1 MENFT
6 NETLDIN
13 QLPRYETVQFT
24 ALHPSYWRIVLLQLL
39 MVLLVASI
47 AIIILIFNNSQA
59 MLQAIPMF
67 SSIAGIGLLTVG
79 LARISFKKRA
89 FAFREHDV
97 LYRSGV
103 IATNTIV
110 IPYNRI
116 QHVALHEGVFSRMF
130 GLAKIEI
137 FTAGGNSGDIE
148 IPGIEKIQAE
158 NIKQL
163 LMGKIQ
169 KELS

>member
-6 NETLDIN
+6 NETLDVSK
-13 QLPRYETVQFT
+13 LPRYESVAFVPLS
-24 ALHPSYWRIVLLQLL
+24 ASYWKVILLQLL
-39 MVLLVASI
+39 ILLLIVVGVVLYVVLNQPEVIPYLGFLTGSWVFALVLS
-47 AIIILIFNNSQA
+47 
-59 MLQAIPMF
+59 
-67 SSIAGIGLLTVG
+67 
-79 LARISFKKRA
+79 RISFNKKA

-103 IATNTIV
+103 IATSTIV

-148 IPGIEKIQAE
+148 IPGIKKHQAE
-158 NIKQL
+158 DIKQL

>member
-39 MVLLVASI
+39 MVILVASI
-47 AIIILIFNNSQA
+47 AVIILIFNNSQA
-59 MLQAIPMF
+59 MLQAIPLF
-67 SSIAGIGLLTVG
+67 GSIAGIGLLAMG
-79 LARISFKKRA
+79 LARISFKKKA

>member
-6 NETLDIN
+6 NETLDTT
-13 QLPRYETVQFT
+13 QLPRYETVWFT
-24 ALHPSYWRIVLLQLL
+24 PLHPSYGKVVLLQMFLL
-39 MVLLVASI
+39 LLVVLGI
-47 AIIILIFNNSQA
+47 VCYVFLRQPQA
-59 MLQAIPMF
+59 VPYLGF
-67 SSIAGIGLLTVG
+67 LTGSWVLSVV
-79 LARISFKKRA
+79 LAWMSYKKKA

-97 LYRSGV
+97 LYRYGV

-116 QHVALHEGVFSRMF
+116 QHVSLHEGVFSRMF

-148 IPGIEKIQAE
+148 IPGIKKHEAE
-158 NIKQL
+158 DIKQL

>member
-6 NETLDIN
+6 NETLDISK
-13 QLPRYETVQFT
+13 LPRYETVEFT
-24 ALHPSYWRIVLLQLL
+24 ALHPSYWKVILLQLL
-39 MVLLVASI
+39 ILLLMVVGVVLYVFL
-47 AIIILIFNNSQA
+47 NHPE
-59 MLQAIPMF
+59 AIPYL
-67 SSIAGIGLLTVG
+67 GLLTGSWV
-79 LARISFKKRA
+79 LLLVFSRISFKKKA

-116 QHVALHEGVFSRMF
+116 QHVALHEGVFSRML

-148 IPGIEKIQAE
+148 IPGIKKHQAE
-158 NIKQL
+158 DIKQL